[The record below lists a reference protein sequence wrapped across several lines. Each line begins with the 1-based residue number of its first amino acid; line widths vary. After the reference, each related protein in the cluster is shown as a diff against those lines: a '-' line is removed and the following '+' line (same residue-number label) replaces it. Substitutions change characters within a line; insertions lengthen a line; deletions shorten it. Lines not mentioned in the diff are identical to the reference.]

1 MVHSR
6 TVYSTLFAIAG
17 SASSVLAVPI
27 SSSSSSSAP
36 TSSTLAVIATATKS
50 GIGIAPAFTSGLVVP
65 FGSVPNFRRSEAV
78 DVFVDDVNKFEDG
91 EEDEEIENKLDLT
104 LIPVPVHIP
113 VPTHEDHV
121 MDATTQRSCLGGPS
135 IEFGKEDITL
145 GINIEARTPIEEDEE
160 PLIPKTHSI
169 PGGAASEQTT
179 SFKQKVGA
187 GLKKSVNN
195 MLGGF
200 TAGHNTPGAPPN
212 PGDSLSSNKV
222 VDDGKK
228 N

>member
-6 TVYSTLFAIAG
+6 TVYTTLFAIAG

-36 TSSTLAVIATATKS
+36 TSSTLAAIATAS
-50 GIGIAPAFTSGLVVP
+50 GIGIAPASTSGLVVP
-65 FGSVPNFRRSEAV
+65 FGSVPNSRRSEAV
-78 DVFVDDVNKFEDG
+78 DVFVDNVNKFEDG

-113 VPTHEDHV
+113 VPAHEDHV
-121 MDATTQRSCLGGPS
+121 MDATTQRSCLGGSS

-145 GINIEARTPIEEDEE
+145 GINIGARTPIEEDEE

-187 GLKKSVNN
+187 GLQNTVNN
-195 MLGGF
+195 ILGGF
-200 TAGHNTPGAPPN
+200 TAGHNAPGAPPN
-212 PGDSLSSNKV
+212 PGNSLSSNKV

>member
-6 TVYSTLFAIAG
+6 AVYTALFAIAG

-27 SSSSSSSAP
+27 SSSSSSSAGS
-36 TSSTLAVIATATKS
+36 TSSTLAATATAS
-50 GIGIAPAFTSGLVVP
+50 GIGIAPASTSGLVVLS
-65 FGSVPNFRRSEAV
+65 GSVPNSRRSEAV
-78 DVFVDDVNKFEDG
+78 DVFVDNVNKFEDG

-104 LIPVPVHIP
+104 FIPVPVHIP

-121 MDATTQRSCLGGPS
+121 MDATTQRSCLGGSS

-145 GINIEARTPIEEDEE
+145 GTNIGARTPIEEDEE
-160 PLIPKTHSI
+160 PLIPKTHAI
-169 PGGAASEQTT
+169 PGGASEQKT